1 MPEKTITL
9 PNPSGLHAR
18 PAKVFAKAAAAA
30 PGTVTL
36 AKDGREVNAASV
48 LSVLTLDCHQGD
60 EVTVK
65 VEGDQA
71 DETLA
76 ELVELISAGLGE
88 DTSS

>member
-1 MPEKTITL
+1 MPSQTVTL

-36 AKDGREVNAASV
+36 AKDDREVNASSV

-60 EVTVK
+60 EITVTVDG
-65 VEGDQA
+65 EDAQT
-71 DETLA
+71 TLD
-76 ELVELISAGLGE
+76 ELVALITSGLGE
-88 DTSS
+88 EPA

>member
-1 MPEKTITL
+1 MPKRTIQL

-36 AKDGREVNAASV
+36 TKDGREVNASSV

-60 EVTVK
+60 EITVN
-65 VEGDQA
+65 VEGEDA
-71 DETLA
+71 ESTLD
-76 ELVELISAGLGE
+76 ELVALIEAGLGE
-88 DTSS
+88 EPA

>member
-1 MPEKTITL
+1 MPERTVTL

-36 AKDGREVNAASV
+36 SKDGREVNANSV

-60 EVTVK
+60 EIVVK
-65 VEGDQA
+65 VEGEDA
-71 DETLA
+71 ESTLT
-76 ELVELISAGLGE
+76 ELVALIESGLGE
-88 DTSS
+88 GPS

>member
-1 MPEKTITL
+1 MPKRTVTL

-36 AKDGREVNAASV
+36 AKGDNEVNARSV

-60 EVTVK
+60 EIVVG
-65 VEGDQA
+65 VEGEDA
-71 DETLA
+71 EATLD
-76 ELVELISAGLGE
+76 ELVALIENGLGE
-88 DTSS
+88 GTAT

>member
-1 MPEKTITL
+1 MPERTVTL

-36 AKDGREVNAASV
+36 AKDGNEVNAASV

-60 EVTVK
+60 EVVVK
-65 VEGDQA
+65 VEGDDA
-71 DETLA
+71 ESTLD
-76 ELVELISAGLGE
+76 ELVALISAGLGE
-88 DTSS
+88 DGPS